1 MAPSNGS
8 TPSGGDQF
16 SKHRSSSQDASK
28 FPVIPVPSCACLD
41 NSYEN
46 ERICIGEPLLPRTH
60 GKCQRRAASDP
71 DPEAQDWLQY
81 RTVPCTRTRSNDS
94 DESQASRSRVNPR
107 VISDAIL
114 GLSDG
119 LTVPFALSAG
129 LSAFGNTK
137 VVVLGSLAELVAGA
151 ISMGLGGYVGARSE
165 IESYETAKREVTELV
180 SSCSCETTSMV
191 REVFAPYSLPDHP
204 VSEMSST
211 LHSSPKQLMEFLLA
225 FYHKQPEPDRN
236 QAYISAVTLAIGY
249 FVGGF
254 IPLIP
259 YIICKRVLTAL
270 KYSVGVMVITL
281 LVFGYIKTC
290 IVRGWKGRD
299 NVVAGLKG
307 GVQMVLVGGV
317 AAGAAVGLVRLINN
331 TEHGG

>member
-1 MAPSNGS
+1 MAPNNDRTRAGEEQNPKGRS
-8 TPSGGDQF
+8 PSQAM
-16 SKHRSSSQDASK
+16 R
-28 FPVIPVPSCACLD
+28 
-41 NSYEN
+41 
-46 ERICIGEPLLPRTH
+46 EPLLPQSNGR
-60 GKCQRRAASDP
+60 CERRAPADG
-71 DPEAQDWLQY
+71 DPEAQNWLRYQ
-81 RTVPCTRTRSNDS
+81 TVPCTRTRTTESDDS
-94 DESQASRSRVNPR
+94 QSRMRVNPR
-107 VISDAIL
+107 IISDAIL

-129 LSAFGNTK
+129 LSAFGDTK

-165 IESYETAKREVTELV
+165 IESYETAKREVQDLV
-180 SSCSCETTSMV
+180 QSCPCETSSMV

-211 LHSSPKQLMEFLLA
+211 LHSSPQQLMEFLLA
-225 FYHKQPEPDRN
+225 FYHKHPEPDRN
-236 QAYISAVTLAIGY
+236 QAYISAVTLALGY

-259 YIICKRVLTAL
+259 YIMCDQVMTAL
-270 KYSVGVMVITL
+270 KYSGGVMAITL

-290 IVRGWKGRD
+290 IVRGWKGRE
-299 NVVAGLKG
+299 NFMAGLKG

-317 AAGAAVGLVRLINN
+317 AAGAAVALVRLIDN
-331 TEHGG
+331 TPHE